1 MPRGN
6 RIPTASRL
14 SFIRRFHCGWARLR
28 VGQACQI
35 ASPIS
40 ANQLSPDLDIPEEIL
55 RAEIITEGRSPLDG
69 KALSANDFAELL
81 VKTKQQLDRDDA
93 VAATTNPKFK
103 ETFLLLR
110 LRGFLRSVG
119 VPIK

>member
-1 MPRGN
+1 MLLQLM
-6 RIPTASRL
+6 IQL
-14 SFIRRFHCGWARLR
+14 ARNGFWLLTIW
-28 VGQACQI
+28 QI

-40 ANQLSPDLDIPEEIL
+40 ANQLSPDPDIPEEIL

-69 KALSANDFAELL
+69 KALSANDFAELI

-93 VAATTNPKFK
+93 VAATTNSKFK
-103 ETFLLLR
+103 EAVLLLR